1 MITLLRVDHRLLHGQ
16 VAFSWTQYVGADCIL
31 IANDNV
37 PEDELRKTTIK
48 LAKPPSVKLVIK
60 NINDAI
66 ESIKSG
72 VTDKY
77 HLFIVV
83 ESVNDAWRIASAV
96 EGIKSINLGG
106 IKAKEGSKNIS
117 KAINLLPEEIEQLQQ
132 LVGKGVEVEIR
143 QVPNDRKQLFA
154 QCVKLRGGQIMVEA
168 LLLGLVAFIAQSEY
182 ALGTS
187 LISRPIVTGL
197 LTGLVLGD
205 VQTGVIM
212 GATLELAFIGS
223 FSVGASIPPDVVT
236 GGILGVAFAIT
247 SGAGTETALLL
258 GLPIATLTLILKNV
272 YLGMFIPMLS
282 QKADGYA
289 ERADTGG
296 IERMHLIAGFGLSLM
311 LATVVTISFLV
322 GSNAVKSL
330 LDTIPEFIK
339 HGLSVATGIIPALGF
354 AMLARLLINKK
365 VAPYFFLGFVLMA
378 YLKIPVT
385 GIAILGAIVAVVMV
399 NVTALS
405 SPRTTTEQGVSDDD
419 EDDF

>member
-31 IANDNV
+31 IANDSV
-37 PEDELRKTTIK
+37 PGDELRKTTIK

-60 NINDAI
+60 NINDSI
-66 ESIKSG
+66 EAIKSG

-77 HLFIVV
+77 NLFIVV
-83 ESVNDAWRIASAV
+83 ESVNDAWRIASAID
-96 EGIKSINLGG
+96 EIKSINLGG

-117 KAINLLPEEIEQLQQ
+117 KAINLLPTEIEQLQQ

-143 QVPNDRKQLFA
+143 RSRTIANSF
-154 QCVKLRGGQIMVEA
+154 LRNACNSGGQIMVEA

-258 GLPIATLTLILKNV
+258 GLPIATLTLILKNI

-289 ERADTGG
+289 ERADLRG

-311 LATVVTISFLV
+311 LAAVVTVSFLV

-399 NVTALS
+399 NVTALN
-405 SPRTTTEQGVSDDD
+405 SPRITTEQGVSDDD

>member
-31 IANDNV
+31 IANDSV
-37 PEDELRKTTIK
+37 PGDELRKTTIK

-60 NINDAI
+60 NVNDSI
-66 ESIKSG
+66 EAIKSG

-77 HLFIVV
+77 NLFIVV
-83 ESVNDAWRIASAV
+83 ESVNDAWRIASAID
-96 EGIKSINLGG
+96 EIKSINLGG

-117 KAINLLPEEIEQLQQ
+117 KAINLLPTEIEQLQQ

-143 QVPNDRKQLFA
+143 QVPNDRKQL
-154 QCVKLRGGQIMVEA
+154 LRNACNSGGQIMVEA

-258 GLPIATLTLILKNV
+258 GLPIATLTLILKNI

-282 QKADGYA
+282 QRADGYA
-289 ERADTGG
+289 ERADLRG

-311 LATVVTISFLV
+311 LAAVVTVSFLV

-399 NVTALS
+399 NVTALN
-405 SPRTTTEQGVSDDD
+405 SPRITTEQGVSDDD

>member
-83 ESVNDAWRIASAV
+83 ESVNDAWRIASAIG
-96 EGIKSINLGG
+96 EIKSINLGG

-154 QCVKLRGGQIMVEA
+154 QCV
-168 LLLGLVAFIAQSEY
+168 
-182 ALGTS
+182 
-187 LISRPIVTGL
+187 
-197 LTGLVLGD
+197 
-205 VQTGVIM
+205 
-212 GATLELAFIGS
+212 
-223 FSVGASIPPDVVT
+223 
-236 GGILGVAFAIT
+236 
-247 SGAGTETALLL
+247 
-258 GLPIATLTLILKNV
+258 
-272 YLGMFIPMLS
+272 
-282 QKADGYA
+282 
-289 ERADTGG
+289 
-296 IERMHLIAGFGLSLM
+296 
-311 LATVVTISFLV
+311 
-322 GSNAVKSL
+322 
-330 LDTIPEFIK
+330 
-339 HGLSVATGIIPALGF
+339 
-354 AMLARLLINKK
+354 
-365 VAPYFFLGFVLMA
+365 
-378 YLKIPVT
+378 
-385 GIAILGAIVAVVMV
+385 
-399 NVTALS
+399 
-405 SPRTTTEQGVSDDD
+405 
-419 EDDF
+419 